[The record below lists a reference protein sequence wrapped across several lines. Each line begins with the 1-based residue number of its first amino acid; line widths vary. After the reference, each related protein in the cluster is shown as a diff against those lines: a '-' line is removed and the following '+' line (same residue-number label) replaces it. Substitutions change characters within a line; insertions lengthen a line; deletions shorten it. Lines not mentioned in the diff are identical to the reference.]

1 MSGIISSPVTNRISG
16 LASGLDT
23 EAIVADLMKASKLK
37 INEVEQKKQILEWKQ
52 EFYKEIAS
60 ALYNFQSKYF
70 SGTSSLLGDAL
81 TGMTATSS
89 SPFVSVTSSASSSA
103 QNIYIDDI
111 ISLATKTQVTSS
123 ARVSSDPAITV
134 NTENL
139 GVLSGKSIVVNLDGV
154 EKTLV
159 FSDIEYTSADDV
171 RAELESLLDSA
182 FGSGRVTVSIDGD
195 TLTLSADKSTLII
208 KPPTGEGTEGT
219 DPSEVLSFDSYASNR
234 VDMNVSVGLSGLA
247 SGIGES
253 GEFTINGKT
262 FTYSSSDTLATIIT
276 KINNSEAGVKIT
288 YSQLTDKFTMTSNE
302 SGSASDITFS
312 DTSGGLLGA
321 LFGSG
326 VKTNGTDAV
335 VRLSVNGSTN
345 PDDFITITR
354 STNTFNVDG
363 VNITLN
369 GMAEDSAQEKISIT
383 VSRDVDSLMEKIK
396 TFVSDYNKLLSMI
409 TTKLTEEY
417 DADYKPLTEDQK
429 SQMSEK
435 EIELWTQKAKTGLL
449 RNDIYLNNIATQ
461 LRSIFYMPVASL
473 ISDESPVGS
482 LSDIGISTTKFS
494 DRGQLTI
501 NEKKLREELTAN
513 PDKVIRLFTQKSTVA
528 YSLYA
533 PAEQQQKR
541 YNESGVL
548 ERLSDAL
555 NTNLNKVGKKGALIS
570 LVGSPTDS
578 FTGETEYSKR
588 IKALKDKIADM
599 NDKLVREEDRY
610 WRQFT
615 AMEKAL
621 ARLYEQSNWIA
632 SMMGNNNR

>member
-1 MSGIISSPVTNRISG
+1 MSGTISSPVTNRISG

-37 INEVEQKKQILEWKQ
+37 ITEVEQKKQILEWKQ

-70 SGTSSLLGDAL
+70 SETSSLLGDAL

-89 SPFVSVTSSASSSA
+89 SPFVSVASSASSSA

-123 ARVSSDPAITV
+123 ARVSSDPTITV
-134 NTENL
+134 NTDNL

-154 EKTLV
+154 EKTLI

-171 RAELESLLDSA
+171 RAELQSLLDSA
-182 FGSGRVTVSIDGD
+182 FGSGKAAVSINGD
-195 TLTLSADKSTLII
+195 LLTLSAENSTLII

-262 FTYSSSDTLATIIT
+262 FAYSSSDTLAAIIS

-288 YSQLTDKFTMTSNE
+288 YSELTDKFTMTSNE

-326 VKTNGTDAV
+326 VKTNGTDAM

-345 PDDFITITR
+345 PDDFITISR

-369 GMAEDSAQEKISIT
+369 GMAEGSAQEKISIT
-383 VSRDVDSLMEKIK
+383 LSRDVDSLMEKIK

-429 SQMSEK
+429 SQMNEK

-461 LRSIFYMPVASL
+461 LRSIFCTPVASL
-473 ISDESPVGS
+473 VTDESPIGS
-482 LSDIGISTTKFS
+482 LADIGISTTRFS

-501 NEKKLREELTAN
+501 NEKKLREELAAN

-548 ERLSDAL
+548 ERLLDAL
-555 NTNLNKVGKKGALIS
+555 KTNLNKIGKKGALIS

-588 IKALKDKIADM
+588 IKALKDKITDM
-599 NDKLVREEDRY
+599 NDKLAEEEDRY

-621 ARLYEQSNWIA
+621 ARLNEQSNWIA
-632 SMMGNNNR
+632 SMMSNNNR

>member
-1 MSGIISSPVTNRISG
+1 MSNTISSTSRITG

-37 INEVEQKKQILEWKQ
+37 ITEVEQKKQILEWKQ

-60 ALYNFQSKYF
+60 ALYNFQNKYF

-89 SPFVSVTSSASSSA
+89 SSLVTASSASASA
-103 QNIYIDDI
+103 PQSIYIDDI
-111 ISLATKTQVTSS
+111 ISLATKTQITSS
-123 ARVSSDPAITV
+123 ARVSADPTITV

-139 GVLSGKSIVVNLDGV
+139 GELSGKSIVINLDGV

-159 FSDIEYTSADDV
+159 FSDKEYTGTDAV
-171 RAELESLLDSA
+171 KEELQSLLDTV
-182 FGSGRVTVSIDGD
+182 FGSGRVVVWGEGG
-195 TLTLSADKSTLII
+195 TLTLSSAGSTLIL
-208 KPPTGEGTEGT
+208 KPPTGEGSEGT
-219 DPSEVLSFDSYASNR
+219 DPSDVLSFDSYASNR

-247 SGIGES
+247 ADIGES

-262 FTYSSSDTLATIIT
+262 FTYSSSDTLAGIIS
-276 KINNSEAGVKIT
+276 KINGSEAGVKIT
-288 YSQLTDKFTMTSNE
+288 YSQLTDKFTMSSNE
-302 SGSASDITFS
+302 TGSASDITFS
-312 DTSGGLLGA
+312 DTAGGLLGA

-326 VKTNGTDAV
+326 VKTGGTDAV
-335 VRLSVNGSTN
+335 IRLSVNGSTN

-369 GMAEDSAQEKISIT
+369 GMAEGNVQEKISIT
-383 VSRDVDSLMEKIK
+383 MSRDVDSLMDKIK
-396 TFVSDYNKLLSMI
+396 TFVADYNNLLSMI

-429 SQMSEK
+429 KDMSEK

-449 RNDIYLNNIATQ
+449 RNDIYLSNIASQ
-461 LRSIFYMPVASL
+461 LRSIFYTPVASL
-473 ISDESPVGS
+473 IEDSSPIGS
-482 LSDIGISTTKFS
+482 LADIGIATTNFA
-494 DRGQLTI
+494 DRGKLTI
-501 NEKKLREELTAN
+501 NEKKLMEELTAN
-513 PDKVIRLFTQKSTVA
+513 PDKVINLFTQKSKVT

-541 YNESGVL
+541 YSESGVL
-548 ERLSDAL
+548 ERLLDTL
-555 NTNLNKVGKKGALIS
+555 KTNLNKVGKKGALIS

-588 IKALKDKIADM
+588 IKALKDKIAVM
-599 NDKLVREEDRY
+599 NDKLAVEEERY

-621 ARLYEQSNWIA
+621 AKLYDQSNWIA
-632 SMMGNNNR
+632 NMMGNNNR